1 MSSFGVFLAF
11 GFLLGLFL
19 VWRLCRAWDL
29 NEEKILDL
37 TLLTFAGGLIGARVY
52 FAVSNWQFFASS
64 PFSLIFINKVP
75 GFSFWGGILGGWL
88 TLFYLAKRYRMNF
101 WQLADIAVVGLLGGL
116 VLSDIGCFL
125 GGCNSGSPSNAFF
138 AVTQVG
144 LIGKRWPVQIVEAF
158 LLWISL
164 MKVWSL
170 ALHFHQTGKIAAI
183 GFIYIGVIRLILE
196 PFRQNHQGV
205 FFSLVLLLLGLTIYF
220 RVTKQHPL
228 IFSKN
233 LIKLATGVFTDRA
246 IRTRVVQNVR
256 SSWYNQKTGISWKVR
271 NLKKLLRRSNVKL
284 S

>member
-1 MSSFGVFLAF
+1 MAL

-37 TLLTFAGGLIGARVY
+37 TILTFIGGLIGARIY
-52 FAVSNWQFFASS
+52 FAVSNWQIFAPN
-64 PFSLIFINKVP
+64 PFNLILFNKVP

-88 TLFYLAKRYRMNF
+88 TLFYLARRYRMNF

-116 VLSDIGCFL
+116 ILSDIGCFL
-125 GGCNSGSPSNAFF
+125 GGCSSGSPSQSFF

-158 LLWISL
+158 LLLISL
-164 MKVWSL
+164 KKVWSK

-183 GFIYIGVIRLILE
+183 GFLYIGVIRLILE
-196 PFRQNHQGV
+196 PFRQNHSSV
-205 FFSLVLLLLGLTIYF
+205 FFSVVLTLLGLTIYF
-220 RVTKQHPL
+220 KVTKQDPVVF
-228 IFSKN
+228 IKS
-233 LIKLATGVFTDRA
+233 LIKTGAGIFTDAAVRK
-246 IRTRVVQNVR
+246 RVVQNVR
-256 SSWYNQKTGISWKVR
+256 QSWYNQKTSFSWKLR
-271 NLKKLLRRSNVKL
+271 NLKKFLRRFNVKF